1 MGVWLPVVRPFSA
14 PHQRAVLSVYLS
26 TAFVAAERPF
36 RQQRD
41 KAVAQ
46 CSGRRKYCK
55 LTEHGISCV
64 QNCKDIIAF
73 CSPPSPL
80 SAMLTRNISC
90 AQRQGGGGQCRYNV
104 LHVLAAAPLA
114 YWQYFLHQQ
123 NQVFIFFTNQ
133 VFIFPT
139 RPTTITTTTECKM
152 FTSSCVIHTPL
163 SSTPHVQFVVLVRS
177 SDGRISRHECI

>member
-1 MGVWLPVVRPFSA
+1 MLFDPFPPLINVDLQYFA
-14 PHQRAVLSVYLS
+14 RAEIILI
-26 TAFVAAERPF
+26 
-36 RQQRD
+36 QQTTLH
-41 KAVAQ
+41 V
-46 CSGRRKYCK
+46 
-55 LTEHGISCV
+55 
-64 QNCKDIIAF
+64 
-73 CSPPSPL
+73 
-80 SAMLTRNISC
+80 
-90 AQRQGGGGQCRYNV
+90 QGGGGQCRYNV

-177 SDGRISRHECI
+177 PDGRISMHECKKGDQIAHPTQNSIKGRAKGNFSGCGGQVDFKM